1 VPITESPDAIA
12 WRRPV
17 ALYAS
22 KSSAASQTLL
32 RQTHHLGFPLG
43 SHAHS
48 FFTSFNAKDWV
59 LPLGFRFA
67 RQIILVVADVGN
79 HFDLKM
85 DAF

>member
-1 VPITESPDAIA
+1 
-12 WRRPV
+12 
-17 ALYAS
+17 
-22 KSSAASQTLL
+22 
-32 RQTHHLGFPLG
+32 LGFPLG

-85 DAF
+85 DAL